1 MQTIEIQTTQN
12 VNIEYPVASVGD
24 RVVAGL
30 IDQLIMIGYLIAII
44 FFYLWILNVTEGT
57 SFSYPVAYFVIL
69 FLPLFFTEYNIAS

>member
-24 RVVAGL
+24 RVFAGF

-44 FFYLWILNVTEGT
+44 FFYIWLLNVSRWITVLLSCSLFRDIIFT
-57 SFSYPVAYFVIL
+57 IIL
-69 FLPLFFTEYNIAS
+69 LSLAL